1 MTCIDHTKR
10 TNPLSARFAA
20 AGFIASAFLVFGA
33 FAVPANA
40 ADRRDEHRGGDH
52 RDHRGWNR
60 GYSGG
65 YYVAPPV
72 VYGDPY
78 YAPPPVV
85 YGPAIG
91 ISVPG
96 ISIGI
101 R

>member
-1 MTCIDHTKR
+1 MTCIDNTKR
-10 TNPLSARFAA
+10 TRPLSARFAA
-20 AGFIASAFLVFGA
+20 VGFIASAFLLLGA
-33 FAVPANA
+33 FAVPASA
-40 ADRRDEHRGGDH
+40 ADHRDEHRGGDH
-52 RDHRGWNR
+52 RGGWNR

-72 VYGDPY
+72 VYGEPY